1 MTEAVKMTSVL
12 CFDGAILLLGMHPVN
27 IFTLAEEEVSARLPT
42 AMLFVAVKVS
52 QK

>member
-12 CFDGAILLLGMHPVN
+12 CFDGASLLLGMHPVN
-27 IFTLAEEEVSARLPT
+27 IFTLAEEVSARLPT